1 MAFKME
7 GYVLKKYESDS
18 KEETVVIPEGT
29 KVIDRTAFMY
39 RREVKSIV
47 IPDTVEEIGYSAF
60 EESGIKSIV
69 IPDSVTKMGSE
80 IFTECR
86 NLVSVVI
93 GRGITKLDTRTF
105 RSCQSLEHLELP
117 AGVEKIGSDCFEEC
131 YTLKKVWVDGV
142 EYSIRD
148 SKAPKPVQLVY
159 DSIEASRMKIVRYY
173 ESGLM
178 DEFEYADYQ
187 IAGDGYSF

>member
-1 MAFKME
+1 MKGHKFGNTRRLLKMAFKME

-117 AGVEKIGSDCFEEC
+117 AGLENM
-131 YTLKKVWVDGV
+131 T
-142 EYSIRD
+142 R
-148 SKAPKPVQLVY
+148 
-159 DSIEASRMKIVRYY
+159 SRRR
-173 ESGLM
+173 E
-178 DEFEYADYQ
+178 
-187 IAGDGYSF
+187 